1 MLAGYVR
8 RRVRIA
14 GAAGRR
20 AGMVSG
26 QQRIPAGIKAR
37 LSLDR
42 STGGIVIGSGRAEK
56 SRNTPPPRYSPDA
69 PGNGC
74 EYRLGNLS
82 TSTLSRQPSPSHHEA
97 WNLIS
102 NLLAIPCA
110 STSGQWRWA
119 TGKPRWNYDDWL
131 SRILDSLAP
140 DLPGHAISRVIREG
154 RTEFRLEHRAR
165 YEVRH
170 PDIGV
175 RRFVCAIDS
184 DATLIAFEHT
194 VSGVRYP
201 WVTISG
207 VFTQIELR
215 TLQVPVRRTRPVR
228 SPGRRGTPLNRWQFQ
243 RPM

>member
-1 MLAGYVR
+1 MESHQQSARHTL
-8 RRVRIA
+8 RIDQWTMA
-14 GAAGRR
+14 
-20 AGMVSG
+20 V
-26 QQRIPAGIKAR
+26 
-37 LSLDR
+37 
-42 STGGIVIGSGRAEK
+42 
-56 SRNTPPPRYSPDA
+56 
-69 PGNGC
+69 GNG
-74 EYRLGNLS
+74 ETAL
-82 TSTLSRQPSPSHHEA
+82 E
-97 WNLIS
+97 
-102 NLLAIPCA
+102 
-110 STSGQWRWA
+110 
-119 TGKPRWNYDDWL
+119 YDDWL

-215 TLQVPVRRTRPVR
+215 TLRFLSAGLDLCAAPVGAERR
-228 SPGRRGTPLNRWQFQ
+228 
-243 RPM
+243 